1 MFKGIAVS
9 SAVLLLSAGFVFAQ
23 SNGSRLSGAVTAVK
37 PDMVTVKTQD
47 GKSES
52 VMLEKNTKYMK
63 GQKQANSADL
73 KVGENV
79 TINTKM
85 DAKSK
90 KYFAE
95 EVTLDG
101 KQSKAKPAAAKK

>member
-1 MFKGIAVS
+1 MFRGIAVLL
-9 SAVLLLSAGFVFAQ
+9 AALLLCAGLAFAQ
-23 SNGSRLSGAVTAVK
+23 SNGNRLTGSVTAVK
-37 PDMVTVKTQD
+37 PDMVTIKTHD
-47 GKSES
+47 GKSET
-52 VMLEKNTKYMK
+52 VMLDKTTKYMQ

-95 EVTLDG
+95 EVTLDA
-101 KQSKAKPAAAKK
+101 KKSTAKPTKAKK

>member
-1 MFKGIAVS
+1 M
-9 SAVLLLSAGFVFAQ
+9 SALSAALILCAGLVFAQ
-23 SNGSRLSGAVTAVK
+23 SNGSRLTGAVTAVK
-37 PDMVTVKTQD
+37 PDMVTIKTHD
-47 GKSES
+47 GKSET
-52 VMLEKNTKYMK
+52 VMLDKTTKYLQGK
-63 GQKQANSADL
+63 KQANSADL

-95 EVTLDG
+95 AVTLDA
-101 KQSKAKPAAAKK
+101 KQSKTEPAKVKK

>member
-1 MFKGIAVS
+1 MC
-9 SAVLLLSAGFVFAQ
+9 AGFVFGQ
-23 SNGSRLSGAVTAVK
+23 TTNSRLMGAVTAVK
-37 PDMVTVKTQD
+37 PDMVTIKTQD
-47 GKSES
+47 GKSET
-52 VMLEKNTKYMK
+52 VMLEKTTKYMK

-79 TINTKM
+79 TINTKI

-95 EVTLDG
+95 EVTLDAKQG
-101 KQSKAKPAAAKK
+101 KVKPAAAKK